1 MIVMLSVETRVCN
14 VQSDNSAAA
23 AAAATEAASASV
35 SRCSSGVDAAS
46 RRLSSTVAPTTG
58 LRAEQHGDRQLPTAS
73 GAAAVVSCCS
83 RGDNSRSACF

>member
-14 VQSDNSAAA
+14 VQSDNSA